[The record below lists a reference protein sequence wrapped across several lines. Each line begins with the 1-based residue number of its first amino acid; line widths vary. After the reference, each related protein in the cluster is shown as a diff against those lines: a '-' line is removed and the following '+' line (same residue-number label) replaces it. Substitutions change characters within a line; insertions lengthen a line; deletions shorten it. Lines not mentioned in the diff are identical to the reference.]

1 MILVDIYVPIIDKSF
16 DFRVN
21 ENADISNLIEEVGEI
36 IAQKEGFK
44 AVESFD
50 NLFLFDSEKNQ
61 SIDRNSTLRTLG
73 IEAGAQLVLI

>member
-21 ENADISNLIEEVGEI
+21 ENADVSNLIEEIGEI

-44 AVESFD
+44 AIESFD
-50 NLFLFDSEKNQ
+50 NLFLFDSTKNQ
-61 SIDRNSTLRTLG
+61 LIDSNLTLRALG